1 MPFLFKICASGDTDF
16 AAQAFAKCKINS
28 VCSCADLLK
37 VHSFLDYVDSGGI
50 NLNLYEYED
59 R

>member
-1 MPFLFKICASGDTDF
+1 MPFLFKICASSDVDC
-16 AAQAFAKCKINS
+16 AAQAFAKYKIHS

-37 VHSFLDYVDSGGI
+37 VHSFLNYVDSGGI
-50 NLNLYEYED
+50 NLNLSEYED